1 MLTNSITGAGCA
13 FVLSLTAI
21 GCGSSGNA
29 DRDDGL
35 PPATE
40 VMPNTPAA
48 PNGPAAPSATTT
60 PQPGIDTGA
69 GGGTELLVSNDWVD
83 GASNGVGVQGAFFV
97 YVDHSNITTISATP
111 GESQTGYCVSGE
123 AAQVLN
129 MDFGN
134 FFGAVAALNLQ
145 QQPGVDTPGPY
156 DAAAHGVTGFGF
168 DIVGDTGGAL
178 RFVVKAF
185 NVHDGYC
192 INNVPDCATGCSVE
206 YQLSELSQ
214 NCWTPGGAL
223 PPVNSLS
230 ALEWQITTN
239 TNAAVPFDYCI
250 ENIHAV
256 LAPPQ

>member
-1 MLTNSITGAGCA
+1 MLTKSIRGAGGA
-13 FVLSLTAI
+13 FVLSLAVL
-21 GCGSSGNA
+21 GCGSSGSA
-29 DRDDGL
+29 ERDDGL
-35 PPATE
+35 PPATD
-40 VMPNTPAA
+40 VA
-48 PNGPAAPSATTT
+48 PNMPPPSATTPAAGT
-60 PQPGIDTGA
+60 DVGTGS
-69 GGGTELLVSNDWVD
+69 GTTLLVSENWVD
-83 GASNGVGVQGAFFV
+83 AASNGIGVQGAFFV
-97 YVDHSNITTISATP
+97 YPDHSNITTIAATP
-111 GESQTGYCVSGE
+111 GESTSGYCVSGT

-129 MDFGN
+129 MDYGN

-145 QQPGVDTPGPY
+145 QQPGIDTAGPY
-156 DAAAHGVTGFGF
+156 DAAAHGVVGFGF
-168 DIVGDTGGAL
+168 DIVGNTGGAL

-192 INNVPDCATGCSVE
+192 INNVPNCDAGCSVE

-239 TNAAVPFDYCI
+239 TDAAVPFDYCI

-256 LAPPQ
+256 MAAPAPQ

>member
-1 MLTNSITGAGCA
+1 MLTKSISGAGCA
-13 FVLSLTAI
+13 LVSSLALL
-21 GCGSSGNA
+21 GCGSSGSA
-29 DRDDGL
+29 DRDDGAPL
-35 PPATE
+35 ATE
-40 VMPNTPAA
+40 VVPSMPAA
-48 PNGPAAPSATTT
+48 PVATS
-60 PQPGIDTGA
+60 PVPGA
-69 GGGTELLVSNDWVD
+69 GSGTALLVSDNWVD

-97 YVDHSNITTISATP
+97 YVDHSNITTISFSP
-111 GESQTGYCVSGE
+111 GESATGYCVAGE

-156 DAAAHGVTGFGF
+156 DAAAHGVAGFGF
-168 DIVGDTGGAL
+168 DIVGNTGGAL

-223 PPVNSLS
+223 PPVNSLA

-239 TNAAVPFDYCI
+239 EMAPVPFDYCI

-256 LAPPQ
+256 LAAPQ

>member
-1 MLTNSITGAGCA
+1 MLVKSIGRASCA
-13 FVLSLTAI
+13 LMLSLVAL

-29 DRDDGL
+29 ERTGGVS
-35 PPATE
+35 PATD
-40 VMPNTPAA
+40 VA
-48 PNGPAAPSATTT
+48 PNMPAPAPTT
-60 PQPGIDTGA
+60 PVAGGDTSAGA
-69 GGGTELLVSNDWVD
+69 GNALLVADNWVD
-83 GASNGVGVQGAFFV
+83 AATNGVGVQGAFFV
-97 YVDHSNITTISATP
+97 YVDHSNITTIGPTP
-111 GESQTGYCVSGE
+111 GESATGYCVAGE

-156 DAAAHGVTGFGF
+156 DAAAHGVVGFGF
-168 DIVGDTGGAL
+168 DIVGNTGGAL

-192 INNVPDCATGCSVE
+192 INNVPDCEAGCSVE
-206 YQLSELSQ
+206 YDLAELSQ

-239 TNAAVPFDYCI
+239 EMAPVRFDYCI

-256 LAPPQ
+256 LAAPTPL

>member
-1 MLTNSITGAGCA
+1 M
-13 FVLSLTAI
+13 
-21 GCGSSGNA
+21 
-29 DRDDGL
+29 
-35 PPATE
+35 
-40 VMPNTPAA
+40 PAA
-48 PNGPAAPSATTT
+48 PAATTT
-60 PQPGIDTGA
+60 PVPGNGTGGGTGGDTAA
-69 GGGTELLVSNDWVD
+69 GSGTELLVRDNWVD
-83 GASNGVGVQGAFFV
+83 AASNGVGVQGAFFV
-97 YVDHSNITTISATP
+97 YVDHSNITTINFTP
-111 GESQTGYCVSGE
+111 GKSETGYCVSGE

-145 QQPGVDTPGPY
+145 QQPGVDTPGAY

-192 INNVPDCATGCSVE
+192 VNNVPDCATGCSVE

-223 PPVNSLS
+223 PPANSLA

-239 TNAAVPFDYCI
+239 EMAPVPFDYCI
-250 ENIHAV
+250 ENIHAL
-256 LAPPQ
+256 LAPPQPQ